1 MANLTLLDLA
11 ARSGSDALTGLIED
25 VTTFAPEMSAI
36 PAVPRSG
43 TSYKIT
49 RRTALPATSFRDV
62 NEGSIPVKST
72 YTQELKEMYFVDTQL
87 EVDEAIVKA
96 DDRSLGD
103 ILADEAVGA
112 VRSAGLHIGEQVYSG
127 VSNDAKGF
135 TGLKSIIG
143 AASDLEIT
151 AGGSGGDCTS
161 AYLVW
166 LDNQGVHFDVGLN
179 GSMELTPWQKQQ
191 IIKSGSGATAKKLM
205 AYVANLS
212 FFIGLAVGS
221 DKSAYRIRLIDEDSS
236 SNYLTDALGAQLLS
250 KVPVGRRFG
259 LRWFMN
265 RTAAYTLQLSRSA
278 VGQTPADSGGAA
290 AFAPMPT
297 ELQGIPITITDS
309 IPNDETD

>member
-25 VTTFAPEMSAI
+25 VTTVSPEMAII
-36 PAVPRSG
+36 PAVPRAG

-49 RRTALPATSFRDV
+49 RRTALPATAFRDI

-103 ILADEAVGA
+103 ILADEASGA
-112 VRSAGLHIGEQVYSG
+112 VRSAGLHLGEQVYAG
-127 VSNDAKGF
+127 TTNDSKGF
-135 TGLKSIIG
+135 TGLKAIING
-143 AASDLEIT
+143 ASDLEIT

-166 LDNQGVHFDVGLN
+166 LDNQGVHFDVGN
-179 GSMELTPWQKQQ
+179 MGSMELKPWMLQQ
-191 IIKSGSGATAKKLM
+191 IIKSGSGASAKKLM
-205 AYVANLS
+205 AYVSNLS

-221 DKSAYRIRLIDEDSS
+221 DKSAFRIKLIDEDSS
-236 SNYLTDALGAQLLS
+236 SNYLTDAKGAELIR
-250 KVPVGRRFG
+250 KVPLNRRNN

-278 VGQTPADSGGAA
+278 LTNQPAGGGGGP

-297 ELQGIPITITDS
+297 ELGGFPITITDS
-309 IPNDETD
+309 IPDNESD